1 MTKHILNAQSLFYK
15 KQYWD
20 ALDETNAALD
30 KVPDSAQAHALKGS
44 IYYKMGLVAEART
57 SWEEALRLDPELD
70 QVKASLA
77 RLR

>member
-1 MTKHILNAQSLFYK
+1 
-15 KQYWD
+15 
-20 ALDETNAALD
+20 
-30 KVPDSAQAHALKGS
+30 
-44 IYYKMGLVAEART
+44 MGLVAEART